1 MSKEN
6 GLTSN
11 QRDILKRIVEYGE
24 QHKVSHGL
32 IEIAIKAACIESTLG
47 TKMKNDKPG
56 STAEGLYSYTDVD
69 WHQYHRKLGEKNNTD
84 HQIVAFYTDLQRY
97 AERFEKLPEHKKEL
111 SELERKSFG
120 DKDGHLTFDEYVYL
134 CHYAGENYLNKH
146 GFDERRDLDAL
157 KYWHNGDGAKFYNPD
172 WIDEIH
178 FLNPAASELSEQQ
191 LAEIAP
197 ETVINLI
204 ESGMDNGLSMEVIA
218 ERLTDL
224 YLPQSVVMLAGNT
237 DVAAAPDTL
246 DRQMLFDAWSQ
257 LLKDAGEDP
266 WMQIET
272 VSQSGNRI
280 EVEFEDDSTVTLIHL
295 SSRMEVNHVDIIGDP
310 ISNHWWN
317 ADGSYGAITYDIDGS
332 SSSTRYNLDGSY
344 STYEN
349 DGYDAIVMNTY
360 AADGSYSNYTDDGF
374 GDISLNN
381 YAADGSYS
389 SYTDD
394 GFGNTVWDNYAADG
408 TLVDDGGFVTDNNDY
423 TDPDGSIYTTS
434 SDDQSGNIYSGYDTD
449 DQRSS

>member
-1 MSKEN
+1 
-6 GLTSN
+6 
-11 QRDILKRIVEYGE
+11 
-24 QHKVSHGL
+24 
-32 IEIAIKAACIESTLG
+32 
-47 TKMKNDKPG
+47 MKNDKPG

-111 SELERKSFG
+111 SELERRSFG

-134 CHYAGENYLNKH
+134 CHYAGESYLNKH
-146 GFDERRDLDAL
+146 GFDEKRDLDAL

-172 WIDEIH
+172 WINEVRSR
-178 FLNPAASELSEQQ
+178 NSASSGLPGQQ

-218 ERLTDL
+218 EQLTDL
-224 YLPQSVVMLAGNT
+224 YLPPSIVMLAGNT
-237 DVAAAPDTL
+237 DVAVEPDAL
-246 DRQMLFDAWSQ
+246 DRQMLFNAWSQ

-272 VSQSGNRI
+272 VSQSGNCI
-280 EVEFEDDSTVTLIHL
+280 GVEFEDDSTVKLIYL
-295 SSRMEVNHVDIIGDP
+295 SSRTEVNHVDIIGDL
-310 ISNHWWN
+310 ISNNWWN
-317 ADGSYGAITYDIDGS
+317 ADGSYGVITYDIDGS
-332 SSSTRYNLDGSY
+332 ISSMDYNPDGSY
-344 STYEN
+344 ITYEN
-349 DGYDAIVMNTY
+349 DGFDAIVMNE
-360 AADGSYSNYTDDGF
+360 
-374 GDISLNN
+374 

-394 GFGNTVWDNYAADG
+394 GFGDTAFGNYAVDG
-408 TLVDDGGFVTDNNDY
+408 TLVDDGSFVTDNNDY
-423 TDPDGSIYTTS
+423 TAPDGSIYITS
-434 SDDQSGNIYSGYDTD
+434 NDDQSGNINSDYDTD